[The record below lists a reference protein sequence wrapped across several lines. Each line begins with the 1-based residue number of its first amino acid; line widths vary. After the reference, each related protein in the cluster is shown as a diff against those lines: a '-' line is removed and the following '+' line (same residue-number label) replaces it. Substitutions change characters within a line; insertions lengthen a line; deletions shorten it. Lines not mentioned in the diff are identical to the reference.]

1 MIEFGSIDL
10 VKDNEIILLGL
21 ATILKPINSIMNAKT
36 RLPNVTE

>member
-21 ATILKPINSIMNAKT
+21 ATILIPSNSIMHVKT
-36 RLPNVTE
+36 RPPNVTE